1 MAELGLLGLFL
12 TAFLSATLIP
22 MSSEAVLA
30 ALIAAQGWSV
40 VLLVLV
46 ATAGNTLGAV
56 VNWFLGQF
64 CLHWQDRRWFPIR
77 SDQLEVASGWFRR
90 FGVWSLLLSWL
101 PVIGDPITFAAGVL
115 GVRFP
120 LFLTLVL
127 VGKLARYALVGL
139 ISHDFFG

>member
-1 MAELGLLGLFL
+1 MAEAGLLGLFL

-30 ALIAAQGWSV
+30 ALIAAHGWNV

-56 VNWFLGQF
+56 VNWFLGHF
-64 CLHWQDRRWFPIR
+64 CLHWRGWRWFPV
-77 SDQLEVASGWFRR
+77 SEEHLDLASAWFRR
-90 FGVWSLLLSWL
+90 FGVWSLLFAWL
-101 PVIGDPITFAAGVL
+101 PVIGDPLTFAAGVL

-127 VGKLARYALVGL
+127 IGKLARYVVVGF

>member
-30 ALIAAQGWSV
+30 ALIAAHGWNV
-40 VLLVLV
+40 VLLILV

-56 VNWFLGQF
+56 VNWFIGQF
-64 CLHWQDRRWFPIR
+64 CLHWRDSRWFPIKA
-77 SDQLEVASGWFRR
+77 DHLDTAADWFRR
-90 FGVWSLLLSWL
+90 FGTWSLLLAWL
-101 PVIGDPITFAAGVL
+101 PVIGDPLTFAAGML

-127 VGKLARYALVGL
+127 IGKFARYAVVGFV
-139 ISHDFFG
+139 SHDFFG

>member
-1 MAELGLLGLFL
+1 MAEAGLLGLFL
-12 TAFLSATLIP
+12 TAFVSATLVP

-30 ALIAAQGWSV
+30 ALIAAQGWNV

-64 CLHWQDRRWFPIR
+64 CLHWRDSRWFPI
-77 SDQLEVASGWFRR
+77 SADHLERGSIWFRR
-90 FGVWSLLLSWL
+90 FGVWSLLFAWL
-101 PVIGDPITFAAGVL
+101 PVIGDPITFVAGVA

-120 LFLTLVL
+120 VFLTLVL
-127 VGKLARYALVGL
+127 IGKAARYALVGA
-139 ISHDFFG
+139 ISHNFFG